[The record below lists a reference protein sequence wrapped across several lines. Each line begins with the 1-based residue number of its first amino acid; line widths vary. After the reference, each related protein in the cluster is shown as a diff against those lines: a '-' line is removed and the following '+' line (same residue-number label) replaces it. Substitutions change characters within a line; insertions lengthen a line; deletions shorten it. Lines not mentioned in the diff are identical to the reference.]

1 MKFLKNKTKN
11 PPNAR
16 FKPGAFGSGVGALPI
31 ELLGNISNFGY
42 FININKE
49 NMLFELWE
57 NFNIEFHRNSQQAFA
72 YIHVIS
78 FILSGDSV
86 IEYPTLLF
94 PRY

>member
-1 MKFLKNKTKN
+1 MRDLNRG
-11 PPNAR
+11 PLVPESVR
-16 FKPGAFGSGVGALPI
+16 YRSGYSGIYRILDI
-31 ELLGNISNFGY
+31 LS
-42 FININKE
+42 INRHKE

-78 FILSGDSV
+78 FILSGASV